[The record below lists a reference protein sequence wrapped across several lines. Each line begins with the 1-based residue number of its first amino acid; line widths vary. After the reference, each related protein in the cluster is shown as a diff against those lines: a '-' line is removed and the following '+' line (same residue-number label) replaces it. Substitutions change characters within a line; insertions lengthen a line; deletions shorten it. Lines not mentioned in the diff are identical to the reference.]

1 MSEPRAQP
9 RLYTIPPS
17 APFLTTLAKAIL
29 AGDLP
34 DPGGA
39 KPNLLDLPKTT
50 IYLPTRRAAR
60 TLRDAFLHES
70 GGEAL
75 LLPRILAL
83 GHADEDEALILD
95 AERFAEADAQLG
107 HPAIEPTA
115 RLIVLTR
122 MILAWS
128 RGFAAGPPGATMTM
142 PMTPAQAASLAGDLA
157 ALMDS
162 AESEEVDIAAL
173 EALVPQELAVHWER
187 TVEFLTIVTEQWP
200 AYLNEIG
207 LVSPVGRRNLL
218 MAQETAR
225 LASGSPYPVIAAG
238 STGTVPATARL
249 LQTIAHLP
257 NGAVVLP
264 GLDLLLDAE
273 SWETLHRHPEHPQA
287 GMAELLKKLD
297 VTREE
302 VELVPGSEPVPA
314 AQARLRLASET
325 LRPAETTERW
335 PEAFEVMAGA
345 SDADLAGALK
355 GLSLVAA
362 PTAHDEAEVI
372 ALILRG
378 CIEQPGKTAALVTPD
393 RELARRVAARL
404 RDYGLAID
412 DSAGTPVRRT
422 LPGAFLDLVLAAVET
437 DFAPPDLMALLKH
450 PLTRLSRPS
459 GEIRRLG
466 RVLERA
472 VFRDSYLGRG
482 LTGVASALEKMALGN
497 LSPRV
502 PVSRPEAAAATALVE
517 ALQVAFAPLAD
528 LFVDGTPHDA
538 ASLVRAHAAAAEA
551 LARDETGSVP
561 LWGGD
566 AGEAL
571 AVLLSRLIEEGGG
584 FEMPPRSYPAV
595 YRTLLSGHAV
605 RPTRPAH
612 PRLSIWGQMEAR
624 LQQPDLMV
632 LGGLNEGTWP
642 KPQDSDPWLSRSM
655 RERLGLSSPE
665 RRIGLAAHDFAQ
677 ALGAKSVVLSR
688 ALKVEGVPTVP
699 SRWLQR
705 LQALVD
711 AAELSEALAPSESWI
726 AWARDRD
733 AIEKFEPAERPRP
746 CPPVAARPRSL
757 SVTQIERWIANPYEI
772 YARHILKLVPLS
784 PLGAAPDN
792 ALRGSVFHA
801 ILGKFTAAHPDA
813 LPEDIEAV
821 LNEMGD
827 AAFATL
833 GDDPSLNAF
842 WRPGFRRFAAWFAA
856 TEPARRAN
864 ILQSFAEVPGAL
876 ELPSGFRLTA
886 RADRIDAAEDGTLVI
901 YDYKTGAPPS
911 QSHVKDLYKPQLPLE
926 AAIAKGGGFEAL
938 GTRDVTGLEYI
949 RASGRGDGGEQ
960 QAASKEPPD
969 ILAKLALEQLNAL
982 VAYFDNPDTPYEVKR
997 RANAGFTDAYRFD
1010 DYEQLARVPEWLTEG
1025 DGS

>member
-17 APFLTTLAKAIL
+17 APFLTTLAGAIL

-34 DPGGA
+34 VPGGA
-39 KPNLLDLPKTT
+39 EPSLLDLPRTT

-60 TLRDAFLHES
+60 TLREAFLEQS

-75 LLPRILAL
+75 LLPKILAL

-95 AERFAEADAQLG
+95 GERFAEADATLG
-107 HPAIEPTA
+107 IPAIEPTA
-115 RLIVLTR
+115 RLIALTR

-128 RGFAAGPPGATMTM
+128 RGLAAGSSGDEVHM

-162 AESEEVDIAAL
+162 TESEEVDLTAL
-173 EALVPQELAVHWER
+173 ETLVPDELAAHWGE
-187 TVEFLTIVTEQWP
+187 TVDFLTIVTEQWP
-200 AYLNEIG
+200 AYLDEIG
-207 LVSPVGRRNLL
+207 LASPVGRRNLL

-225 LASGSPYPVIAAG
+225 ITAGSPYPVIAAG

-249 LQTIAHLP
+249 LETIAHLP

-264 GLDLLLDAE
+264 GLDLFLDSE

-287 GMAELLKKLD
+287 GMAELLKKLGATRDD
-297 VTREE
+297 VG
-302 VELVPGSEPVPA
+302 LVPGSDPGPA

-335 PEAFEVMAGA
+335 PEAFTDEAGG
-345 SDADLAGALK
+345 STSDLAEALE

-378 CIEQPGKTAALVTPD
+378 CIEAPGKTAALVTPD

-404 RDYGLAID
+404 RDYGLDID

-422 LPGAFLDLVLAAVET
+422 LPGAFLDLVLAAVES

-450 PLTRLSRPS
+450 PLTRLSRPA
-459 GEIRRLG
+459 GDIRRLG

-472 VFRDSYLGRG
+472 VFRETYLGRG
-482 LTGVASALEKMALGN
+482 LISVAKALTRIDA
-497 LSPRV
+497 RV
-502 PVSRPEAAAATALVE
+502 PVSKPERSAAAALVE
-517 ALQVAFAPLAD
+517 ALEAAFAPLVD
-528 LFVDGTPHDA
+528 LFEGGAPHDA
-538 ASLVRAHAAAAEA
+538 ASLVRAHTAAAEA
-551 LARDETGSVP
+551 LARDETGAIP

-571 AVLLSRLIEEGGG
+571 TVLLSRLIEEGGG
-584 FEMPPRSYPAV
+584 FEMPARSYPAV
-595 YRTLLSGHAV
+595 YRTLFAGHAV

-612 PRLSIWGQMEAR
+612 PRLFIWGQLEAR

-642 KPQDSDPWLSRSM
+642 KPQESDPWLSRPM
-655 RERLGLSSPE
+655 REKLGLSSPE

-677 ALGAKSVVLSR
+677 ALGATSVILSR

-711 AAELSEALAPSESWI
+711 AAKLSKALAPREDWI

-733 AIEKFEPAERPRP
+733 TIDDGAFKPAERPRP
-746 CPPVAARPRSL
+746 CPPIAARPRSL

-784 PLGAAPDN
+784 PLGAEPDN
-792 ALRGSVFHA
+792 AMRGSAFHA
-801 ILGKFTAAHPDA
+801 ILRKFTEAYPEA
-813 LPEDIEAV
+813 LPKDIEAV
-821 LNEMGD
+821 LNEIGD
-827 AAFATL
+827 ATFATL
-833 GDDPSLNAF
+833 GDNPSLHAF

-856 TEPARRAN
+856 TEPARRAD
-864 ILQSFAEVPGAL
+864 IVQSFAEVTGVL

-901 YDYKTGAPPS
+901 YDYKTGPPPN
-911 QSHVKDLYKPQLPLE
+911 QSHVKELYRPQLPLE
-926 AAIAKGGGFEAL
+926 AAIAQGGGFEGL
-938 GTRDVTGLEYI
+938 GARAVTGLEYI

-960 QAASKEPPD
+960 HAASKETPAV
-969 ILAKLALEQLNAL
+969 LAKCALEQLEAL
-982 VAYFDNPDTPYEVKR
+982 VAYFDDPKTPYEVKR
-997 RANAGFTDAYRFD
+997 RASAGFTDAYRFD
-1010 DYEQLARVPEWLTEG
+1010 DYAQLARVPEWLTEG
-1025 DGS
+1025 EGS